1 MFDADHYEV
10 RQKISI
16 GNKYNIYE
24 GDGEDPI
31 LASAQKKF
39 RLKEDFRFL
48 DPESDEERFR
58 VKADSVLDVAA
69 AYDIEDS
76 TTGERVGSVRRSVK
90 SMVKHEYEL
99 LDADG
104 DVVGVVKEDSVANA
118 IIRRFVTTLVPFSYV
133 IEGPTG
139 EHLGEVN
146 GAFSL
151 RDRYS
156 IDLSSDLDPR
166 LAVIAT
172 VVIDAIEAN

>member
-16 GNKYNIYE
+16 GNKYNVYE
-24 GDGEDPI
+24 GESDDPI
-31 LASAQKKF
+31 LTSAQKKF

-48 DPESDEERFR
+48 DPESETERFR

-69 AYDIEDS
+69 AYDIEES
-76 TTGERVGSVRRSVK
+76 ETGERVGSVRRSVK
-90 SMVKHEYEL
+90 SMFKHEYEL
-99 LDADG
+99 LDGEG

-118 IIRRFVTTLVPFSYV
+118 VIRRFVTSLVPFSYV
-133 IEGPTG
+133 IEGESG
-139 EHLGEVN
+139 EKLGEVT

-156 IDLSSDLDPR
+156 IDLSGDIDPR
-166 LAVIAT
+166 LVVIAT